1 MPIPRAKAAEAVDDI
16 SVDEVKKEAKGFIDK
31 IIKDVGKTSATQQIA
46 IGTASGWCT
55 GYLAMKVGKVAAVA
69 AGGGIL
75 LLQLAAHKGYININ
89 WDKLCRQVDK
99 ATDKI
104 EKEATGKGP
113 GFMDKMERFVDRK
126 LDKAE
131 DALRNNKR
139 KARRWW
145 NSLSKEDGSFE
156 ITKSHIFHTGFFL
169 GLAISLVIHRR

>member
-1 MPIPRAKAAEAVDDI
+1 MKMPIPRSKPAEDEI
-16 SVDEVKKEAKGFIDK
+16 SVDDVKKEAKGIIDK
-31 IIKDVGKTSATQQIA
+31 IVKDVGKAPATHQIA

-55 GYLAMKVGKVAAVA
+55 GYIAMKVGKVAAVA

-89 WDKLCRQVDK
+89 WDKVCRQVDK
-99 ATDKI
+99 ASDKI

-131 DALRNNKR
+131 ESLRSNKR

-145 NSLSKEDGSFE
+145 NAMTKEDGSFE
-156 ITKSHIFHTGFFL
+156 LTSTHIFHAGFFV
-169 GLAISLVIHRR
+169 GLALSLVVHR